1 MSEGNSPISS
11 SDTATAWLAP
21 KGEEIDLN
29 GVSVQVSHIVWISKR
44 TPKDLTATTC

>member
-29 GVSVQVSHIVWISKR
+29 GVSVQVSHIVWNTRR
-44 TPKDLTATTC
+44 TLNGLTATTC

>member
-11 SDTATAWLAP
+11 SDTVTAWLAP

-29 GVSVQVSHIVWISKR
+29 GVSVQVSRIVWNIRR
-44 TPKDLTATTC
+44 TLNSLTATTC